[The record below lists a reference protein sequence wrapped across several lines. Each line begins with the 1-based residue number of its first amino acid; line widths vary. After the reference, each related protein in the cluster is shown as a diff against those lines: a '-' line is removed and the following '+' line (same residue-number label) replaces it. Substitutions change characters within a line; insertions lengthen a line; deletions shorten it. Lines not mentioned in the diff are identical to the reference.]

1 MNFIENIHSLQSN
14 SKYFGKL
21 QVNVKYRYSEL
32 PIENA
37 TVTIYRMGNPYVFI
51 NQLSTDKTG
60 NTPIIELEAPPLEF
74 SMKPSANL
82 PYAEYAIRIMSPGLR
97 TVEIYG
103 VQIYPNEMAIQ
114 PVTMYPAA
122 QYDTPEIII
131 IEPNPLV
138 TNYVPKVYED

>member
-1 MNFIENIHSLQSN
+1 MNFIENVHSLQSN

-21 QVNVKYRYSEL
+21 QVSVKYKYSEL

-37 TVTIYRMGNPYVFI
+37 TITIYRMGNPYVFI
-51 NQLSTDKTG
+51 NQLSTDQTG
-60 NTPIIELEAPPLEF
+60 HTPIIELEAPPLEF

-82 PYAEYAIRIMSPGLR
+82 PYTEYAIQIIVPGLR

-114 PVTMYPAA
+114 PVTMYLPV
-122 QYDTPEIII
+122 QYDTPEIIR
-131 IEPNPLV
+131 IEPHALV
-138 TNYVPKVYED
+138 CAE